1 MNSRER
7 VFRALQFKPLDRAP
21 RDIWH
26 LPWIDMFA
34 SDQLQALQVDLPP
47 DLTSP
52 PAVLGQ
58 GHRTEG
64 QQAKKGTYIDE
75 WGCLWEAGEDGVVGE
90 VKSPPLAD
98 FSALST
104 YQPPWEIFDNADWN
118 AVNHA
123 QQQNLSSENP
133 RFMLVRTGV
142 RPFERM
148 QFLRGSESLFMDLA
162 YGSVEVRRLLE
173 MVHTFFLK
181 EIQAWSKTDVDAIS
195 FMDDW
200 GSQTS
205 LLISPQMWR
214 EYFKP
219 LYKDYCDIIRSAGK
233 KVFMHS
239 DGHISSIYQDL
250 IEIGIDAIN
259 SQLFCMDIED
269 IGRQFKGKITFW
281 GEIDRQNI
289 LPFGSVDDVY
299 KAVAR
304 VRRALDDGQGGLIAQ
319 CEWGPNNPVRNI
331 RAVFEAWNTPL
342 DQLP

>member
-1 MNSRER
+1 MDFQP
-7 VFRALQFKPLDRAP
+7 VDRAP
-21 RDIWH
+21 RD
-26 LPWIDMFA
+26 PWWLDWVDMFA
-34 SDQLQALQVDLPP
+34 PDQLRSLQADFPP
-47 DLTSP
+47 DLINPGSVVAKGERVKGE
-52 PAVLGQ
+52 PARL
-58 GHRTEG
+58 
-64 QQAKKGTYIDE
+64 GTYIDE
-75 WGCLWEAGEDGVVGE
+75 WGCLWECGEDGVAGE
-90 VKSPPLAD
+90 VKNPPLAD
-98 FSALST
+98 WSALST
-104 YQPPWEIFDNADWN
+104 YLPPWEILENADWN
-118 AVNHA
+118 AANRD

-133 RFMLVRTGV
+133 RFMIAHTGV

-148 QFLRGSESLFMDLA
+148 QFLRGSEAIFMDLA
-162 YGSVEVRRLLE
+162 YDSAEVRKLLE

-205 LLISPQMWR
+205 LLISPDMWR
-214 EYFKP
+214 QYFKP

-239 DGHISSIYQDL
+239 DGHISSIYEDL
-250 IEIGIDAIN
+250 IEIGVDAIN
-259 SQLFCMDIED
+259 SQLFCMDIEN
-269 IGRQFKGKITFW
+269 IGREFKGRITFW

-319 CEWGPNNPVRNI
+319 CEWGPNNPLRNI